1 MHKHRSEPFWMVYG
15 LGQGAPNFIHDTFEN
30 AERESRRLA
39 AKHPGI
45 RFYVLASVACA
56 EKMDVS
62 FRGINQDDI
71 PF

>member
-1 MHKHRSEPFWMVYG
+1 MPKHCSEPFWMVYG
-15 LGQGAPNFIHDTFEN
+15 LNQGAPNVVHNTFES

-39 AKHPGI
+39 ANNPGI
-45 RFYVLASVACA
+45 KFYVLASVACA

-62 FRGINQDDI
+62 FRSINPDDI